1 MTPTI
6 TGIHHA
12 TFVVSDLSAGI
23 EWFERV
29 LGARHIPR
37 FDHHDEGGTLYGVI
51 VELDGFPGML
61 EIRVATDEYPVPVG
75 YDPLTFEVADDS
87 TLDAWLA
94 HLDSVGARHSPIKQ
108 RRTGRSIEITSPDG
122 VLIRLFTAPV
132 GGFEE
137 VPFQEQNVD
146 H

>member
-6 TGIHHA
+6 SGLHHA
-12 TFVVSDLSAGI
+12 TFVVSDLDAGI
-23 EWFERV
+23 EWFSQI

-37 FDHHDEGGTLYGVI
+37 FDHHDEAGARFGVI

-61 EIRVATDEYPVPVG
+61 EIRVATDSYPVPVG
-75 YDPLTFEVADDS
+75 YDPLTFEVADDAA
-87 TLDAWLA
+87 LDAWLA
-94 HLDSVGARHSPIKQ
+94 HLDSVGARHSPVKQ

-132 GGFEE
+132 GGVDE